1 MAIQVIPR
9 APALGE
15 IIGQGLGQGAGNVLT
30 HLAEQKLN
38 QLSAKQQAEQ
48 QQQMYGP
55 IAKSLGNP
63 QLAALGGENL
73 TKILI
78 NQQKQAAEMGDLN
91 SYNQISNILQGAAEG
106 QQYQKTPINPMQQV
120 PQRSIEVNQQ
130 PAIENPSRLPGL
142 KPMLG
147 EVVDEGSARKPQR
160 VAMPNFADFMAQQ
173 RANGIQISPKRE
185 KELGNQYR
193 QLKRDAEEK
202 YKTDLQDWRE
212 EQKMM
217 NAEEKEGTGQIKT
230 LREAA
235 QDAETKLNT
244 YKELAGYVK
253 SGQLQTGAGPA
264 LLKRFGLEDL
274 ALNPAS
280 RQFQGAVNKLVL
292 EAAKDLKGNLSDKD
306 ILFLQQ
312 TMPSLSNT
320 PEGLAKMLNILTLKE
335 HIKILPYEQAKQITS
350 RTKTAPRNISDLAY
364 DRSDK
369 NRKIYGKMIVDL
381 AQGKSLRT
389 RTNNSTGDR
398 QIEYRGSWYGF

>member
-1 MAIQVIPR
+1 MQAV
-9 APALGE
+9 
-15 IIGQGLGQGAGNVLT
+15 GQ
-30 HLAEQKLN
+30 
-38 QLSAKQQAEQ
+38 
-48 QQQMYGP
+48 P
-55 IAKSLGNP
+55 
-63 QLAALGGENL
+63 
-73 TKILI
+73 
-78 NQQKQAAEMGDLN
+78 
-91 SYNQISNILQGAAEG
+91 
-106 QQYQKTPINPMQQV
+106 
-120 PQRSIEVNQQ
+120 SIEVKQQ
-130 PAIENPSRLPGL
+130 PQPVIERQVPVQMPIQSEAG
-142 KPMLG
+142 
-147 EVVDEGSARKPQR
+147 KPQR
-160 VAMPNFADFMAQQ
+160 VVMPNFSDFMAQQ
-173 RANGIQISPKRE
+173 RASGIQISPKRE

-217 NAEEKEGTGQIKT
+217 NAEEKEGTGQIKV
-230 LREAA
+230 LRETA

-335 HIKILPYEQAKQITS
+335 HIKILPYEQAKQITA
-350 RTKTAPRNISDLAY
+350 RTKSPPRNISDLAY
-364 DRSDK
+364 DRSEK
-369 NRKIYGKMIVDL
+369 NRKVYGKMIVDL